1 MDDLIKVLSLT
12 MIAICVLVSFTAYMI
27 NRAETEE
34 QAIKKNFCIQEF
46 KTNAVKYDK
55 CINF

>member
-1 MDDLIKVLSLT
+1 MDTEEKIKT
-12 MIAICVLVSFTAYMI
+12 MILIAVVLVGVI
-27 NRAETEE
+27 
-34 QAIKKNFCIQEF
+34 AILTTYKADTNDQKNFCIQEF